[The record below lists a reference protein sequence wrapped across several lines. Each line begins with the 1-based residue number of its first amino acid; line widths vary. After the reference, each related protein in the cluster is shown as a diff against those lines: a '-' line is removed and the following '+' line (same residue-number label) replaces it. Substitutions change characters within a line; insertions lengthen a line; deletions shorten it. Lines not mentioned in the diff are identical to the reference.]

1 MYPFIFINKSSEK
14 EEGRSLEIQNSFHD
28 KLFFFLK
35 KKFSQK
41 LFLLLLLFMLEI

>member
-28 KLFFFLK
+28 KLFFFK
-35 KKFSQK
+35 KKILSKAF
-41 LFLLLLLFMLEI
+41 FIIIIIYA

>member
-28 KLFFFLK
+28 FVFKKHSLKSFQALFYF
-35 KKFSQK
+35 
-41 LFLLLLLFMLEI
+41 IYA